1 MEKAPGIQLF
11 RKWDDLDGDIR
22 LSIIKQ
28 LTELE
33 NELAS
38 ISFPASG
45 HLYFKESISEN
56 NRKNLDSSIDPTSK
70 YCIGRSCDRSWNID
84 QSQPVSN
91 GLKPGP
97 CKYLLLFH
105 NFIALIAVAQGT
117 HLLRTVERLRTEKY
131 SNFRLKQVLDL
142 IDCTMP
148 KLKTI

>member
-38 ISFPASG
+38 IPFPTSG
-45 HLYFKESISEN
+45 HLYFKESIFED
-56 NRKNLDSSIDPTSK
+56 NRRNLDSSIDPTSK
-70 YCIGRSCDRSWNID
+70 YCIGRSCDRSWNMD
-84 QSQPVSN
+84 QSQPVFS
-91 GLKPGP
+91 GLNLGP
-97 CKYLLLFH
+97 CKYLLPSH
-105 NFIALIAVAQGT
+105 NFITLTAIAQGT

-131 SNFRLKQVLDL
+131 SNFRLN
-142 IDCTMP
+142 
-148 KLKTI
+148 